1 ELLIYNLSSHP
12 FPPLWQVHGSV
23 RTINRGNPAGHEVLV
38 DTWPDFK
45 AVLTRPRPEVVIDH
59 LDSYTN
65 TYVAY
70 YRDVGAYR
78 DLLGSA
84 ITRNQS
90 FRIHGNIGPTTPGKL
105 SMYLLFGSNPRIP
118 PKSIISPSPVA
129 LCSPRLDPAV
139 RLSSLDVSHLDLV
152 NEMWAIGGNKHSRRY
167 LESLIRRFPNFCL
180 LDTSDNPVS
189 WGLSDMFGAIICTF
203 TLPQHRG
210 HGYNGALNIL
220 VAKHLHAQGYPCYGH
235 VAPENFP
242 IQRHFCLFLLFN
254 ISPCHGRDQVGMSV
268 TGFQLE
274 PCNSFPF
281 FNQFFK

>member
-1 ELLIYNLSSHP
+1 
-12 FPPLWQVHGSV
+12 
-23 RTINRGNPAGHEVLV
+23 GNSAGHEVLV

-45 AVLTRPRPEVVIDH
+45 VVVTDH

-65 TYVAY
+65 IYAAY

-78 DLLGSA
+78 DLLGSV

-90 FRIHGNIGPTTPGKL
+90 FRIHGNTGPTTPGKL

-118 PKSIISPSPVA
+118 PQT
-129 LCSPRLDPAV
+129 V
-139 RLSSLDVSHLDLV
+139 RLSSLDVSHMDLV
-152 NEMWAIGGNKHSRRY
+152 NEMWSIGGNKHSRRY

-189 WGLSDMFGAIICTF
+189 WGLSDMFGAMMCSF

-220 VAKHLHAQGYPCYGH
+220 VAKHLHAQSYPCYGH
-235 VAPENFP
+235 VIPENFP
-242 IQRHFCLFLLFN
+242 MQRLQERVPIPRAPSRAKLAL
-254 ISPCHGRDQVGMSV
+254 
-268 TGFQLE
+268 
-274 PCNSFPF
+274 
-281 FNQFFK
+281 